1 MGIFSSISN
10 AIFGS
15 DEDEKK
21 AVAPSAAATA
31 GAAAAKAATAT
42 PAVQSAGTGRAAI
55 SVETVE
61 ARIASIPGSDK
72 LNWQTSIVDLMKLVR
87 IDPSYENRKALAV
100 EMGNTDY
107 SGTAEDNIALHKAV
121 LEQMAAAGGVVPA
134 HLKD

>member
-15 DEDEKK
+15 DEEEETK
-21 AVAPSAAATA
+21 AAAPA
-31 GAAAAKAATAT
+31 PAAAPAAEK
-42 PAVQSAGTGRAAI
+42 RAAI
-55 SVETVE
+55 SADDVS
-61 ARIASIPGSDK
+61 ARIGSIPGSDK

-87 IDPSYENRKALAV
+87 IDPSYENRKSLAV
-100 EMGNTDY
+100 ELGNSDY

-121 LEQMAAAGGVVPA
+121 MDQMAAAGGIVPA

>member
-21 AVAPSAAATA
+21 AEAAPAPA
-31 GAAAAKAATAT
+31 AT
-42 PAVQSAGTGRAAI
+42 PAPAEAPKRAAI
-55 SVETVE
+55 TTDQLE
-61 ARIASIPGSDK
+61 ARIASIPGADD
-72 LNWQTSIVDLMKLVR
+72 LNWKTSIVDLLKLVR
-87 IDPSYENRKALAV
+87 VDPSYENRKALAV

-121 LEQMAAAGGVVPA
+121 MAQMAAAGGIVPD

>member
-15 DEDEKK
+15 DEEEKK
-21 AVAPSAAATA
+21 PAPSAGGSAAAAA
-31 GAAAAKAATAT
+31 GAAAAPAARPKREPLPVTT
-42 PAVQSAGTGRAAI
+42 
-55 SVETVE
+55 VET
-61 ARIASIPGSDK
+61 RISAIPGAEK
-72 LNWQTSIVDLMKLVR
+72 LNWKTSIVDLMKLVK
-87 IDPSYENRKALAV
+87 IDPSYENRKALAI

-121 LEQMAAAGGVVPA
+121 LEQMAAAGGVVPE